1 MIEEYR
7 NALETDLQ
15 SGTARAHLKHE
26 APEAFISE
34 SKRQDGPGWSRT
46 QGVSEPFPSE
56 SFDGIRERRPIR
68 CGISRGLER

>member
-26 APEAFISE
+26 APEAFIRL
-34 SKRQDGPGWSRT
+34 KANAKMVQDG
-46 QGVSEPFPSE
+46 
-56 SFDGIRERRPIR
+56 RERRV
-68 CGISRGLER
+68 